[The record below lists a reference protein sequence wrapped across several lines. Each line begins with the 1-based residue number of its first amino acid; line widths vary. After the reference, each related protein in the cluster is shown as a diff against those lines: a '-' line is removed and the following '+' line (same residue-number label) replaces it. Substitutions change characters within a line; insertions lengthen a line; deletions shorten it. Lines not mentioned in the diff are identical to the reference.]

1 MYFICCCTIF
11 SAILTLIAQ
20 PSTKRVTITATPIT
34 QVHGIGSKL
43 AEKLL
48 RLDIQYQEDVLWH
61 LPLRYRDL
69 TRITAIGALTLH
81 GEALVEGTVRASSVV
96 FGKRRSL
103 LCLIQDGTGT
113 LALRFYH
120 FSKAQ
125 QEQLKT
131 GSKIRA
137 WGEVRRGTSGLEI
150 YHPEYRLLDE
160 HSSPELADR
169 LTPIYPTTEGLQQT
183 SVRKLVERVLHNT
196 AADQLPDW
204 LPPALLPARLTMPLH
219 AALHY
224 LHQPPTDAPV
234 AQLLEGK
241 HPAQQRLAFEE
252 MVAHHLSLLRL
263 RQQQK
268 KMPGIS
274 LPKNNALLTRFLNN
288 LSFQLTTAQQRVAEE
303 ICCDLQ
309 KSEPMLRLV
318 QGDVGSGKTVVAALA
333 CLQAA
338 ANQKQSVLMA
348 PTELLATQHYA
359 QFTQWLEPLG
369 IHCVLLTGSLK
380 TKARREAL
388 EQLANGN
395 AHIAIGTQALFQ
407 DAVQFQQLALVI
419 TDEQHRFG
427 VRQRLALQQKGLH
440 HALPHQLIMTATPIP
455 RTLAMSAYA
464 DLDCSVIDERPPGRT
479 PIQTVAI
486 DNQRR
491 DVVIERLRAAC
502 LEKKQAYWVCT
513 LIEESD
519 ALQCQAAES
528 TAASLQQALPE
539 LRVSLVHGKQKPAE
553 KNAVMAEFKAGQVD
567 ILVATTVIE
576 VGVDVPN
583 ASLMIIE
590 NPERLGLAQ
599 LHQLRGRVGRGT
611 TASHCVLLYSTPLS
625 QHAKQRLAVLRD
637 SNDGFVIAE
646 KDLELRGPGELLG
659 TKQTG
664 DINFRLANLTRDTH
678 WLPQVKNCAEQLL
691 QDYPDNV
698 DDLIRRW
705 LRSGERYART

>member
-1 MYFICCCTIF
+1 MFAVAQHSALF
-11 SAILTLIAQ
+11 SPRLLATCFQ
-20 PSTKRVTITATPIT
+20 RVTTTTSITNI
-34 QVHGIGSKL
+34 HGVGTKL

-48 RLDIQYQEDVLWH
+48 RLDIQQQDDVLWH

-69 TRITAIGALTLH
+69 TRITPIGALTLH
-81 GEALVEGTVRASSVV
+81 GEALVEGTVRACSVV

-125 QEQLKT
+125 QEQLKI
-131 GSKIRA
+131 GSTIRA
-137 WGEVRRGTSGLEI
+137 WGEVRRGTSGFEI
-150 YHPEYRLLDE
+150 YHPEYRLFTNSEQLPLSDK
-160 HSSPELADR
+160 
-169 LTPIYPTTEGLQQT
+169 LTPIYPTTEGVQQT
-183 SVRKLVERVLHNT
+183 SIRKLVERVLQNTQHNLL
-196 AADQLPDW
+196 QDW
-204 LPPALLPARLTMPLH
+204 LPPSLLPARLSMPLFS
-219 AALHY
+219 ALQY
-224 LHQPPTDAPV
+224 LHQPPADAPV

-268 KMPGIS
+268 KEQGV
-274 LPKNNALLTRFLNN
+274 ALKKDEAAANRFLSA
-288 LSFQLTTAQQRVAEE
+288 LPFTLTQAQQRVAKEVGD
-303 ICCDLQ
+303 DLQ
-309 KSEPMLRLV
+309 KNEPMLRLV
-318 QGDVGSGKTVVAALA
+318 QGDVGSGKTVIAALA

-338 ANQKQSVLMA
+338 SNGKQAALMA
-348 PTELLATQHYA
+348 PTEILATQHA
-359 QFTQWLEPLG
+359 THLSHWFSALG
-369 IHCVLLTGSLK
+369 IQCVLLTGSTK
-380 TKARREAL
+380 TKARREILSQIAD
-388 EQLANGN
+388 GT
-395 AHIAIGTQALFQ
+395 AHIIIGTHAIFQ
-407 DAVQFQQLALVI
+407 DDVVFQELAVVI

-427 VRQRLALQQKGLH
+427 VRERLALQQKGQQ
-440 HALPHQLIMTATPIP
+440 HALPHQLVMTATPIP

-464 DLDCSVIDERPPGRT
+464 DLDYSIIDERPPGRT

-486 DNQRR
+486 DQQRR
-491 DVVIERLRAAC
+491 DDIIKRLRSAC
-502 LEKKQAYWVCT
+502 AEKKQAYWVCT

-519 ALQCQAAES
+519 ALQCQAAE
-528 TAASLQQALPE
+528 TTTTTLREALPE
-539 LRVSLVHGKQKPAE
+539 LKIGLVHGRLKPAE
-553 KNAVMAEFKAGQVD
+553 KNAVMAAFKVGEFD

-599 LHQLRGRVGRGT
+599 LHQLRGRVGRGSV
-611 TASHCVLLYSTPLS
+611 ASHCVLLYGTPLS

-637 SNDGFVIAE
+637 SDDGFVIAE

-664 DINFRLANLTRDTH
+664 DINFRIANLARDAH
-678 WLPQVKNCAEQLL
+678 WLPQVKNCAEILL
-691 QDYPDNV
+691 REYPTHV
-698 DDLIRRW
+698 APLIRRW